1 MDLSADY
8 PKGASVMSRREKQEI
23 KISQAPIDDRSVDSA
38 LQGLLGA
45 YDSLGFERGYAR
57 ATNHLLATMPL
68 LIEEFDREYVG
79 VSTHDREVLKVFGR
93 FVEEK
98 FRGQVE
104 R

>member
-1 MDLSADY
+1 M
-8 PKGASVMSRREKQEI
+8 SVREKPNIQVT
-23 KISQAPIDDRSVDSA
+23 QTAIDDRSMDSA

-57 ATNHLLATMPL
+57 ATNQLLATMPL

-79 VSTHDREVLKVFGR
+79 VSSRDREVLKVFGR
-93 FVEEK
+93 FIEEK